1 MADAG
6 LKKAF
11 VIGHPV
17 AHSRSPMIHGYWLK
31 QHGVAGSY
39 ERIDVDPDDIVHF
52 IRGLPRSGFAG
63 GNVTIPHKE
72 AVFALADRTHQA
84 AELIGA
90 ANTLWLEDGQI
101 CADNTDASG
110 FAADLDQRAP
120 EWRKSGSVLV
130 LGAGGAARAVLYAL
144 KQAGISDIRVANR
157 TVERAQELADR
168 FGPGISAHPFAA
180 VDELSG
186 DVGLVV
192 NTTSLGLNGEG
203 DLPVDVTRLP
213 EGAVVSDIVY
223 IPLQTP
229 LLAAAAA
236 RGLKTVDGLGM
247 LLHQAVPGYE
257 RWFGRRPQV
266 TDELRALLIADI
278 EGDAP

>member
-72 AVFALADRTHQA
+72 AVFALADRTHEA

-90 ANTLWLEDGQI
+90 ANTLWLEDGRI

-120 EWRKSGSVLV
+120 EWRDAGSVLV
-130 LGAGGAARAVLYAL
+130 LGAGGAARAVLFAL
-144 KQAGISDIRVANR
+144 KQAGFSDIRVVNR
-157 TVERAQELADR
+157 TVERARELADR
-168 FGPGISAHPFAA
+168 F
-180 VDELSG
+180 
-186 DVGLVV
+186 
-192 NTTSLGLNGEG
+192 
-203 DLPVDVTRLP
+203 
-213 EGAVVSDIVY
+213 
-223 IPLQTP
+223 
-229 LLAAAAA
+229 
-236 RGLKTVDGLGM
+236 
-247 LLHQAVPGYE
+247 
-257 RWFGRRPQV
+257 
-266 TDELRALLIADI
+266 
-278 EGDAP
+278 